1 MFRAV
6 FVCVFTTVFK
16 RVFGG
21 VKYVPCILKYV
32 RHNPKYVRHI
42 FSLLPCGINALE
54 TSFQFLHSKTP
65 VFVPRFCVSLC
76 LFSNKTHILYMN
88 FAHMPCKGGISRK
101 NVVNLRAK
109 Y

>member
-1 MFRAV
+1 MRDKCTGNQFSIFAFKNARFR
-6 FVCVFTTVFK
+6 
-16 RVFGG
+16 
-21 VKYVPCILKYV
+21 
-32 RHNPKYVRHI
+32 
-42 FSLLPCGINALE
+42 
-54 TSFQFLHSKTP
+54 
-65 VFVPRFCVSLC
+65 PRFCVSLC

>member
-16 RVFGG
+16 RIFGG
-21 VKYVPCILKYV
+21 VKICALYFKICPTY
-32 RHNPKYVRHI
+32 

-54 TSFQFLHSKTP
+54 ISFQFLHSKTP
-65 VFVPRFCVSLC
+65 VFVSRFCVSLC

-88 FAHMPCKGGISRK
+88 FAHMLCKGGISRK